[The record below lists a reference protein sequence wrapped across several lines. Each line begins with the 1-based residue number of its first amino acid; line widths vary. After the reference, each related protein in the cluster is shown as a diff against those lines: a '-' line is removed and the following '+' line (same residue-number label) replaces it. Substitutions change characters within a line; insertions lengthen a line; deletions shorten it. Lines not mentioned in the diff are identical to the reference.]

1 MCHEY
6 TSRVWDREP
15 EDEEAETDDEMP
27 GFANEGGNEDV
38 EVLTDGGDES

>member
-6 TSRVWDREP
+6 ASRVWDRESENRESESDDDLP
-15 EDEEAETDDEMP
+15 AFADEE
-27 GFANEGGNEDV
+27 GGDDV